1 MLWVMTSMVF
11 RESPLEIGMTKG
23 ENPVHHERLN
33 AYGLSF
39 RVALAGMPAQIAWY
53 IACEAQHLLESDS
66 KQVP

>member
-1 MLWVMTSMVF
+1 MASMVV
-11 RESPLEIGMTKG
+11 REGPLEIGIMKG

-53 IACEAQHLLESDS
+53 IACEAQYLLESDS

>member
-33 AYGLSF
+33 AHGLSF
-39 RVALAGMPAQIAWY
+39 
-53 IACEAQHLLESDS
+53 
-66 KQVP
+66 

>member
-1 MLWVMTSMVF
+1 MCGQTVRACMFFGKDM
-11 RESPLEIGMTKG
+11 MKG

-53 IACEAQHLLESDS
+53 IPCEAQYLLESDS
-66 KQVP
+66 EQVP